1 MKFKVRRSS
10 GNNGEGPPC
19 EGAKQELRH
28 SKDLKPYQEWVIR
41 IGTLKALME
50 FIKANSSTEYGNQI
64 VLDFTEGELPGIE
77 IYDTWRE

>member
-19 EGAKQELRH
+19 EGAKQELRY
-28 SKDLKPYQEWVIR
+28 SNLRPYKEWVIH

-50 FIKANSSTEYGNQI
+50 FIKANSSTEWGNQI
-64 VLDFTEGELPGIE
+64 VLDITEGDLPGIE
-77 IYDTWRE
+77 IYDSYLE